1 MSSLEISQGLYRQA
15 IIIKYHWKT
24 PLAKYL
30 RILMANESISV
41 WPVGH
46 AVEVLCDWQ
55 QVDWVWYPQDPP
67 PRKNKQLSNSV
78 NDFRVSA
85 TRCCYWSQAK
95 QNLTSSSPKSSS
107 EKSFIFSSCTRFWK
121 SRSRSRFFSLT
132 GNRNSFITIR
142 HDSTPTRPAPG
153 K

>member
-67 PRKNKQLSNSV
+67 PVKTNSWAIALTILGFQQHVVATGVKQSKTLPPRHQSLRRRRASFFPPARDFGNLAQEAGSSV
-78 NDFRVSA
+78 WQETETVS
-85 TRCCYWSQAK
+85 
-95 QNLTSSSPKSSS
+95 
-107 EKSFIFSSCTRFWK
+107 
-121 SRSRSRFFSLT
+121 
-132 GNRNSFITIR
+132 
-142 HDSTPTRPAPG
+142 
-153 K
+153 